1 MKPLNNFYDEGVKLR
16 MFENFVDCQSCEH
29 NPTGD
34 KCELFGR
41 VIGMH
46 GCSSG
51 VERKPRNNFEKIKA
65 MSMEEMA
72 EWVSA
77 ITLDEFGDKKD
88 WLNWLKE
95 VS

>member
-1 MKPLNNFYDEGVKLR
+1 
-16 MFENFVDCQSCEH
+16 MFEDWTYCHECEH

-51 VERKPRNNFEKIKA
+51 VERKPRNHFEMLKA

-72 EWVSA
+72 DYLEEVVSRNPHCKPGKDCTNDDSC
-77 ITLDEFGDKKD
+77 IPCWLD
-88 WLNWLKE
+88 WLKE
-95 VS
+95 EVKE

>member
-1 MKPLNNFYDEGVKLR
+1 
-16 MFENFVDCQSCEH
+16 MFDDFVNCQVCEY

-51 VERKPRNNFEKIKA
+51 VERKPRNHFEEVKA

-72 EWVSA
+72 LFFQDIEVLAADDS
-77 ITLDEFGDKKD
+77 LGREK
-88 WLNWLKE
+88 WLEWLKE
-95 VS
+95 EVKE

>member
-1 MKPLNNFYDEGVKLR
+1 
-16 MFENFVDCQSCEH
+16 MFEDWTNCQVCEY

-51 VERKPRNNFEKIKA
+51 VERKPRNHFEEIKN
-65 MSMEEMA
+65 MNMEGMA
-72 EWVSA
+72 EW
-77 ITLDEFGDKKD
+77 LDLVRNNKD
-88 WLNWLKE
+88 YPIYATDWTEWLKE
-95 VS
+95 AIADG

>member
-1 MKPLNNFYDEGVKLR
+1 MIS
-16 MFENFVDCQSCEH
+16 CQVCEY

-51 VERKPRNNFEKIKA
+51 GERKPRNHFEEIKA

-72 EWVSA
+72 EFLEEEIVSRNPHCNLEKHCKNDDSC
-77 ITLDEFGDKKD
+77 IPCWLD
-88 WLNWLKE
+88 WLKE
-95 VS
+95 ATE

>member
-1 MKPLNNFYDEGVKLR
+1 
-16 MFENFVDCQSCEH
+16 MFEDWTNCQVCEY

-51 VERKPRNNFEKIKA
+51 VERKPRNYFEMLKSMTEEQLVEFLFSFATANIVFFEHTRQQFPKEEILKI
-65 MSMEEMA
+65 
-72 EWVSA
+72 
-77 ITLDEFGDKKD
+77 
-88 WLNWLKE
+88 LKE
-95 VS
+95 AVVDA